1 MTFRSL
7 HANSVIRHGFSRQ
20 NVQELAKFYSCEQVV
35 IYFKSGKEFSDSTAF
50 CNQVLVLCSIN
61 VVLCSVYVNLCS
73 IYVVLYSIYVVLCFI
88 NVALCSV
95 YVVLCS
101 IYVVLCC
108 INVALCSVY
117 VLLSHLQMICSCI
130 DKLSTIDLPK
140 ISFTDEKQTFW
151 INSIVD
157 FPKRDC

>member
-1 MTFRSL
+1 M
-7 HANSVIRHGFSRQ
+7 
-20 NVQELAKFYSCEQVV
+20 

-73 IYVVLYSIYVVLCFI
+73 IYVVLY
-88 NVALCSV
+88 
-95 YVVLCS
+95 S

>member
-73 IYVVLYSIYVVLCFI
+73 IYVVLYSIYVVLC
-88 NVALCSV
+88 
-95 YVVLCS
+95 
-101 IYVVLCC
+101 C
-108 INVALCSVY
+108 INVALCSVH
-117 VLLSHLQMICSCI
+117 VLLSHLRIICSCI

-140 ISFTDEKQTFW
+140 INFTDEKQTFW
-151 INSIVD
+151 INLIVD